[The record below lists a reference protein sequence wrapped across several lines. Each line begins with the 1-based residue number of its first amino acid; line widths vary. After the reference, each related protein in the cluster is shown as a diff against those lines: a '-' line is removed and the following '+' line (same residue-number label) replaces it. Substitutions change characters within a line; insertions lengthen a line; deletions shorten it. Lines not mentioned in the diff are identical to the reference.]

1 MVSEITLILQGNAV
15 MAAVMWLLWSVVFLR
30 LVAAVFAWASEYFV
44 CTNLRLLLIS
54 GSAFSRKTESMI
66 LTGVNDVSL
75 ERSLWGSLLKYGTF
89 TFESTDKDAVIEY
102 VPYPEKI
109 HNNILQSLFADRA
122 EEIDH

>member
-1 MVSEITLILQGNAV
+1 
-15 MAAVMWLLWSVVFLR
+15 
-30 LVAAVFAWASEYFV
+30 
-44 CTNLRLLLIS
+44 
-54 GSAFSRKTESMI
+54 MI